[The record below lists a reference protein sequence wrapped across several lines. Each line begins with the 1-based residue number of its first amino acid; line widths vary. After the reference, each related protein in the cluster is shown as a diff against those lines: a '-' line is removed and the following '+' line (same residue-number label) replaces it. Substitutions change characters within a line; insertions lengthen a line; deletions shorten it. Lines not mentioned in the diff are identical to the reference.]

1 MNWHFLT
8 FFGDSTL
15 LLPSAAIVFIIL
27 ILSPAS
33 RKPTW
38 QWVLLFGGVG
48 AVVCISKL
56 AFMGWGI
63 GSREFDFTGFSG
75 HSALS
80 ASIWP
85 VMLWLLTGK
94 CSPVI
99 RRLAIAVG
107 YLLALAVGYSRLMIH
122 VHSTSEV
129 ITGLTLG
136 FIVSS
141 TFLLLQRGAE
151 PPRLSYR
158 KIAVAVAVPL
168 LLINTGKA
176 APTQGLLEQI
186 AVTIS
191 PASKPFTRAD
201 LHAKPPSSPKPLNIT
216 KNTD

>member
-1 MNWHFLT
+1 MMNWHFLT

-15 LLPSAAIVFIIL
+15 LLPSAAIVFIL
-27 ILSPAS
+27 LLLSPAS
-33 RKPTW
+33 SKRTW
-38 QWVLLFGGVG
+38 QWVMLFGAVG
-48 AVVCISKL
+48 GVVCISKL

-85 VMLWLLTGK
+85 VMLWLLTGRF
-94 CSPVI
+94 PTTV
-99 RRLAIAVG
+99 RRLAIIVG
-107 YLLALAVGYSRLMIH
+107 YLLAFAVGYSRLMIH

-129 ITGLTLG
+129 VTGLALG
-136 FIVSS
+136 VIVSA
-141 TFLLLQRGAE
+141 TFLFLQRGVE
-151 PPRLSYR
+151 PPRLSLR
-158 KIAVAVAVPL
+158 RSVAALALPL
-168 LLINTGKA
+168 LLVNSGKA

-201 LHAKPPSSPKPLNIT
+201 LHRKPVSPASVSP
-216 KNTD
+216 DAR

>member
-8 FFGDSTL
+8 FFGDSML

-27 ILSPAS
+27 MLSPAS

-38 QWVLLFGGVG
+38 QWILLFGGVG
-48 AVVCISKL
+48 AVVCLSKL

-85 VMLWLLTGK
+85 VMLWLLAGRF
-94 CSPVI
+94 SINV
-99 RRLAIAVG
+99 RRVAVASG
-107 YLLALAVGYSRLMIH
+107 YLLALAVGYSRLVIN

-129 ITGLTLG
+129 VTGLALG
-136 FIVSS
+136 CAVSAA
-141 TFLLLQRGAE
+141 FLLLQRNTP

-158 KIAVAVAVPL
+158 KIAAALVLPL
-168 LLINTGKA
+168 FLINTGTA
-176 APTQGLLEQI
+176 APTQGLLERI
-186 AVTIS
+186 AVTIA
-191 PASKPFTRAD
+191 PVKKPFTRAD
-201 LHAKPPSSPKPLNIT
+201 LHAKPPAVSAPVKLAQ
-216 KNTD
+216 D

>member
-8 FFGDSTL
+8 FFGDSML
-15 LLPSAAIVFIIL
+15 LLPCAAIIFIIL

-38 QWVLLFGGVG
+38 EWTLLFGGVS
-48 AVVCISKL
+48 AVVCVSKL

-85 VMLWLLTGK
+85 VMLWLL
-94 CSPVI
+94 SSRFSRAI
-99 RRLAIAVG
+99 RRAAVIMGYILAIAVG
-107 YLLALAVGYSRLMIH
+107 YSRLAIH

-129 ITGLTLG
+129 ITGLVLG
-136 FIVSS
+136 LIVSS
-141 TFLLLQRGAE
+141 TFLLLQRGTT

-158 KIAVAVAVPL
+158 KIGATLILPL
-168 LLINTGKA
+168 ILINTGSA
-176 APTQGLLEQI
+176 APTQSLLERI
-186 AVTIS
+186 AVTIA
-191 PASKPFTRAD
+191 PVERPFIRAD
-201 LHAKPPSSPKPLNIT
+201 LHKAPTSSISAKHH
-216 KNTD
+216 